1 MEKMKCI
8 MAKAKNTVFRDRRL
22 RIFCSAFLLYL
33 FLGMCLSYYTAF
45 DTNMFFGADNARV
58 FQDLTNITGEHY
70 RVSVHPLLIFLT
82 ETIILLIDGVVNR
95 PMMSVILV
103 EAFCGGLSVCLFDAI
118 LGQKQVDRKIRNL
131 YAFLYAFSFSNMI
144 FSTVPETFIFAALGL
159 LLFWRFAAGAG
170 EIQGDFSGKEIFLLV
185 FSAWCVSA

>member
-70 RVSVHPLLIFLT
+70 RVSVHPLLIFYLEMHT
-82 ETIILLIDGVVNR
+82 D
-95 PMMSVILV
+95 
-103 EAFCGGLSVCLFDAI
+103 
-118 LGQKQVDRKIRNL
+118 IRVT
-131 YAFLYAFSFSNMI
+131 YVRSFQLPNYFPDI
-144 FSTVPETFIFAALGL
+144 FST
-159 LLFWRFAAGAG
+159 
-170 EIQGDFSGKEIFLLV
+170 LV
-185 FSAWCVSA
+185 YYG